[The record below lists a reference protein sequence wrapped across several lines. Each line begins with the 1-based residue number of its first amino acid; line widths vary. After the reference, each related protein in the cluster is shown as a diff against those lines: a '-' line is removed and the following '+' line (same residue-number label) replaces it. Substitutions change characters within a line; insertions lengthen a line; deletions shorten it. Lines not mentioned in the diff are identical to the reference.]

1 MQDQQTTNTIQGF
14 QELFNA
20 GDMSLISA
28 IIYDNP
34 DQINENLRS
43 VGLPVGANE
52 TDIFNILKQEGP
64 NLTEA
69 QFCEILNV
77 PFIGGPFTSSLY
89 PVLLTEANVYNP
101 GTNQTESIRWGIFKG
116 GVKKAYQRFF
126 ANRQT
131 IENVINPDGI
141 ITPGMVVTEND
152 TNQDKRLIRKM
163 RVKTAITWGILAI
176 LLIVVVVK
184 TFKKK

>member
-1 MQDQQTTNTIQGF
+1 M
-14 QELFNA
+14 
-20 GDMSLISA
+20 ISA

-77 PFIGGPFTSSLY
+77 PFIGGPYTSSLY

-131 IENVINPDGI
+131 IENVINPDPMPG
-141 ITPGMVVTEND
+141 TGMVVEQNAT
-152 TNQDKRLIRKM
+152 DKDRKLIRKM
-163 RVKTAITWGILAI
+163 RVKTALTWGLLAV
-176 LLIVVVVK
+176 LLVIVVVK
-184 TFKKK
+184 TFKNE